1 MHVLAKI
8 LYLAGMCEFDV
19 FNCDFTVVYKTMLRT
34 RLLCVCVCVCGY
46 AVISCLVCF
55 PKFATDSS
63 RH

>member
-34 RLLCVCVCVCGY
+34 RLLCVCVWVCRNLMSGLLSQ
-46 AVISCLVCF
+46 IC
-55 PKFATDSS
+55 
-63 RH
+63 H